1 MTYHALLSVQ
11 YHVQERKFLWK
22 ILMCMLNVE
31 ISPTVE
37 MLLQVYTQ
45 CVSEATS
52 EYQNCNVSSEGCIPP
67 DLTR

>member
-1 MTYHALLSVQ
+1 
-11 YHVQERKFLWK
+11 
-22 ILMCMLNVE
+22 MCMLNVE

-52 EYQNCNVSSEGCIPP
+52 EYQNCNVFSEGCIPP